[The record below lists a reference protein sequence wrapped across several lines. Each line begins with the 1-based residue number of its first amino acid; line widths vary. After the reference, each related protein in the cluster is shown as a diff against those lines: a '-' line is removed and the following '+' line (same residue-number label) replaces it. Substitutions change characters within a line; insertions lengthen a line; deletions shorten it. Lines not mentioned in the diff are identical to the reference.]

1 MQRYI
6 KSSCHLHEVVNAY
19 PVREYFHCSELAR
32 HHPRHLAQ
40 LNANIQSA
48 VVARGI
54 QQPLLVAAVFQLAHI
69 AVVEEVA
76 GLFDSDSFAAV
87 AAAAAEAANI
97 ADTVV
102 AVAEAAPETVAAA
115 VVAVAPP
122 HFLV

>member
-1 MQRYI
+1 
-6 KSSCHLHEVVNAY
+6 VNAY
-19 PVREYFHCSELAR
+19 PVREYFQCSELAR

-76 GLFDSDSFAAV
+76 GLFDSDSFAA
-87 AAAAAEAANI
+87 AEAANI
-97 ADTVV
+97 ADT
-102 AVAEAAPETVAAA
+102 AVA